1 MPASH
6 LYLVDGSSYIFR
18 AFHRLPPLTNKH
30 GLNVGAV
37 YGYTTMLWK
46 LAEALGKAD
55 GPTHLAV
62 ILDAS
67 ESTFRN
73 QLYDRYKANR
83 PPPPP
88 ELVPQFP
95 LIRDATRAFSI
106 PCLEEMGL
114 EADDIIA
121 CYSKAAL
128 AAGWQVT
135 IVSSDKDLMQL
146 IEPPAEH
153 HGGLDMLDTMNDR
166 RIGREE
172 VIEKFGV
179 PPEQLGEVL
188 ALMGDSVDNVPGV
201 PGIGP
206 KTASQLIQQYGD
218 VENVLAHV
226 EEIAKPKLKAN
237 LIEFADQARL
247 SRKLVELI
255 CDSPLPEPLDAL
267 AMKGIPEEPLRE
279 FLEHHGFRSLLAR
292 LGAQSQAAAPSETA
306 TQAEARPEPKID
318 RSLYETVTDEAAL
331 DRWIGEA
338 FAKGFVAFDTETDGR
353 DCVSAR
359 LVGVSLA
366 TECNKACYIPLE
378 HGGDDMFAERPDQL
392 PATLVLAKLKPL
404 LEDPAVLKIGHNL
417 KFDWVVLHRRGI
429 TVAPYDDTLVMS
441 FNLDAGGLN
450 SHALDDLA
458 KKHLDHACIAFKEL
472 CGTGQK
478 QITFNK
484 VQLDKATE
492 YAAED
497 ADVALRLWMRFRTRL
512 PFERVTRVYEMVDRP
527 MVAVVGAMEE
537 GGVKVD
543 REVLKSL
550 SAEFNLQIAALEEQI
565 CGAAGCRFTIGS
577 PQQLGEI
584 LFGKMGLSGGRK
596 GKSGTWSTDVT
607 ELERLSRE
615 GVPIAQLVLDW
626 RQLTKLKSTY
636 TDALQE
642 QINRETGRVHTS
654 YSLSGAQT
662 GRLAST
668 DPNLMNIPIRTE
680 IGRRIRDAFIAE
692 PGFVML
698 SADYSQIELRLAAH
712 ICDVPQLK
720 EAFARGDDIH
730 NMTAG
735 ELFGAVNRD
744 TRASAKTINFAI
756 LYGISRWGL
765 AGRLGVTADEAQAI
779 IDRYFER
786 FPGISRYIADTLS
799 EVRETGFSTTLFGR
813 KTHFPRI
820 KSKVQHE
827 RQGAERAAINAPIQG
842 TAADIIKRAMA
853 RMGPALAA
861 EDLGRVR
868 MLMQVHDE
876 LVFEVPNDDI
886 DAATAVIRE
895 VMAHAAEPAITLS
908 VPLGVEIG
916 TGPNWGAAH

>member
-1 MPASH
+1 MPSQH

-18 AFHRLPPLTNKH
+18 AFHRLPPLTNKF

-46 LAEALGKAD
+46 LADSLNKAE

-73 QLYDRYKANR
+73 QLYDQYKANR
-83 PPPPP
+83 PPAPP

-121 CYSKAAL
+121 CYAKAAL

-146 IEPPAEH
+146 IEP
-153 HGGLDMLDTMNDR
+153 GLDMLDTMNDR

-179 PPEQLGEVL
+179 PPEQVGEVL
-188 ALMGDSVDNVPGV
+188 ALMGDSVDNIPGV

-206 KTASQLIQQYGD
+206 KTASKLIQEFGD
-218 VENVLAHV
+218 VEAVLA
-226 EEIAKPKLKAN
+226 AAPGMKPSKMRDN
-237 LIEFADQARL
+237 LIEHADKARL
-247 SRKLVELI
+247 SRQLVELI
-255 CDSPLPEPLDAL
+255 CDSPLPAPLEEL
-267 AMKGIPEEPLRE
+267 AIQGIPEAPLRE
-279 FLEHHGFRSLLAR
+279 FLEHHGFKSLLAR
-292 LGAQSQAAAPSETA
+292 LGVQSYSAPLPTSGAAAS
-306 TQAEARPEPKID
+306 TQAEVRPEPKID
-318 RSLYETVTDEAAL
+318 RSLYETVADEAAL
-331 DRWIGEA
+331 DRWIADIEA
-338 FAKGFVAFDTETDGR
+338 RGLVAIDTETDGR

-359 LVGVSLA
+359 LVGISLA

-378 HGGDDMFAERPDQL
+378 HGGDDMFAERPEQL
-392 PATLVLAKLKPL
+392 PAALVLAKLKPL
-404 LEDPAVLKIGHNL
+404 LEEPAILKIGHNL
-417 KFDWVVLHRRGI
+417 KFDWVVLNRRGVSI
-429 TVAPYDDTLVMS
+429 GPYDDTLVMS

-450 SHALDDLA
+450 SHSLDDLA
-458 KKHLDHACIAFKEL
+458 KKHLDHTCIAFKEL

-478 QITFNK
+478 QITFDK
-484 VQLDKATE
+484 VQVDKATE

-497 ADVALRLWMRFRTRL
+497 ADVALRLWMRFRARM
-512 PFERVTRVYEMVDRP
+512 PFEKATRVYEMVDRP
-527 MVAVVGAMEE
+527 MVAVIGAMEE

-550 SAEFNLQIAALEEQI
+550 SAEFNIQIAALEEQV
-565 CGAAGCRFTIGS
+565 CGEAGCKFTIGS
-577 PQQLGEI
+577 PQQLGDI
-584 LFGKMGLSGGRK
+584 LFNKMGLAGGRK

-607 ELERLSRE
+607 ELERLARE
-615 GVPIAQLVLDW
+615 GVPIAQFVLDW
-626 RQLTKLKSTY
+626 RQLSKLKSTY

-642 QINRETGRVHTS
+642 QINKETGRVHTS

-712 ICDVPQLK
+712 ICDVPQLR

-730 NMTAG
+730 NMTAI
-735 ELFGAVNRD
+735 ELFGEANRD

-765 AGRLGVTADEAQAI
+765 AGRLGITADEAQAM

-820 KSKVQHE
+820 RSNVQHE

-842 TAADIIKRAMA
+842 SAADIIKRAMA
-853 RMGPALAA
+853 RMGPALEAQG
-861 EDLGRVR
+861 LGRAR
-868 MLMQVHDE
+868 MLLQVHDE
-876 LVFEVPNDDI
+876 LVFEVPQGEI
-886 DAATAVIRE
+886 DAATAVIRD
-895 VMAHAAEPAITLS
+895 VMERAAEPAMTLS

-916 TGPNWGAAH
+916 TGANWGAAH